1 MTMAHMSDV
10 EKMLGKE
17 VVNTMQDSA
26 LNGEISDDG
35 MGWDKLSVLV
45 SPPLKNLLKGPPPS
59 LRSIT
64 ATLVSRVIP
73 RSKFPHSLIYKE
85 K

>member
-45 SPPLKNLLKGPPPS
+45 SPPLKNLLN
-59 LRSIT
+59 
-64 ATLVSRVIP
+64 
-73 RSKFPHSLIYKE
+73 LIK
-85 K
+85 